1 MAFFLEFTR
10 DRRQQMDK
18 ESRIW
23 ETIVA
28 AIAITL
34 STGAWVV
41 SAAFPK
47 GDNAIVGPALFPR
60 VLGVI
65 VIISSLVV
73 LIASW
78 RSKTNTTPSISSI
91 NLSVDRLKLVRVIGL
106 LGVMAFA
113 PFLLGQFGLV
123 ATAVVLTTGVCL
135 LLGAKWFEALIA
147 GAVMFAFVEL
157 IFVMLLK
164 VQT

>member
-1 MAFFLEFTR
+1 
-10 DRRQQMDK
+10 MDK

-23 ETIVA
+23 ESLVA
-28 AIAITL
+28 VIAIAL
-34 STGAWVV
+34 SAGAWVV

-47 GDNAIVGPALFPR
+47 GDNAIAGPALFPR

-65 VIISSLVV
+65 IIISSLVV
-73 LIASW
+73 LISSW
-78 RSKTNTTPSISSI
+78 RTKVITSPADSSI
-91 NLSVDRLKLVRVIGL
+91 NLPVDRLKLVRVIGL
-106 LGVMAFA
+106 LGTLAFA
-113 PFLLGQFGLV
+113 PLVLGQIGLV

-135 LLGAKWFEALIA
+135 LLGAKWYEALIA

-157 IFVMLLK
+157 IFVMLLR